1 MILADTSVWIHHL
14 RVGGDPRFVEALSSE
29 LICVHPFVIGEIA
42 CGNLRN
48 RSGIMELLGH
58 LSTIPRATDAEALA
72 FIENRA
78 LMGRG
83 IGLIDVHLLASAAI
97 ARIPIWTHDKRLAAV
112 AAELQLGY
120 EE

>member
-14 RVGGDPRFVEALSSE
+14 RFGDPRLVEALSSE

-48 RSGIMELLGH
+48 RSEILDLLGH
-58 LSTIPRATDAEALA
+58 LRTLPSATDAEALA

-83 IGLIDVHLLASAAI
+83 IGLIDVRMLASAAI
-97 ARIPIWTHDKRLAAV
+97 ARVLIWTHDKRLATV

-120 EE
+120 E

>member
-1 MILADTSVWIHHL
+1 VILADTSVWIHHL
-14 RVGGDPRFVEALSSE
+14 RFGDPRFAGALGSE

-48 RSGIMELLGH
+48 RSEILHLLGH
-58 LSTIPRATDAEALA
+58 LSALPSATDVEVLA

-83 IGLIDVHLLASAAI
+83 IGLVDVHLLASASI
-97 ARIPIWTHDKRLAAV
+97 ARVPIWTHDKRLSAV
-112 AAELQLGY
+112 ASELDLGY
-120 EE
+120 E

>member
-1 MILADTSVWIHHL
+1 MILADTSVWVQHL
-14 RVGGDPRFVEALSSE
+14 RFGDSRFADALGSE
-29 LICVHPFVIGEIA
+29 LICVHAFVVGELA

-48 RSGIMELLGH
+48 RSEILELLAN
-58 LSTIPRATDAEALA
+58 LTSLPSATDAEILA

-97 ARIPIWTHDKRLAAV
+97 AGIPIWTHDKRLAAV
-112 AAELQLGY
+112 AAELHLGY

>member
-1 MILADTSVWIHHL
+1 ML
-14 RVGGDPRFVEALSSE
+14 
-29 LICVHPFVIGEIA
+29 
-42 CGNLRN
+42 GNLT
-48 RSGIMELLGH
+48 S
-58 LSTIPRATDAEALA
+58 LSTATDAEVLA

-97 ARIPIWTHDKRLAAV
+97 AGIPIWTHDKRFATV

>member
-14 RVGGDPRFVEALSSE
+14 RFGDPRFFDALNSE
-29 LICVHPFVIGEIA
+29 LICVHPFVVGEIA

-48 RSGIMELLGH
+48 RSEILDLLGH
-58 LSTIPRATDAEALA
+58 LSTLPGATDAEALG

-83 IGLIDVHLLASAAI
+83 IGLVDVHLLASAALTG
-97 ARIPIWTHDKRLAAV
+97 IPIWTRDKRLAAV
-112 AAELQLGY
+112 ASELHLGY
-120 EE
+120 E